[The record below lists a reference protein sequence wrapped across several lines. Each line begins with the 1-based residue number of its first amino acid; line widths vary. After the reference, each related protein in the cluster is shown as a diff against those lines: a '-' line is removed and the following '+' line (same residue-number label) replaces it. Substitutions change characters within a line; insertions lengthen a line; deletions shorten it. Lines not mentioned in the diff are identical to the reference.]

1 MEWMILPLKRYAQF
15 TGRSTRREFWMWVVF
30 IIICA
35 VVLGILDSILGLGGR
50 TSYGGGAIG
59 APGVTG
65 YRYGAG
71 VRGGILTDVF
81 SLAILVP
88 NIAVSVRRLHD
99 TDRSGW
105 WILMPIIPYAIGA
118 IGLLSSMAGG
128 AGAAPGTGM
137 MAIFGIA
144 MVIGLIAAIVLLV
157 WYCLRGTPGPNRF
170 GADPLSPTGDL
181 HETFR

>member
-15 TGRSTRREFWMWVVF
+15 SGRSTRREFWMWVVF

-35 VVLGILDSILGLGGR
+35 IVLGFLDTILGLGGR
-50 TSYGGGAIG
+50 TNYGGGSVA
-59 APGVTG
+59 APGVSG

-71 VRGGILTDVF
+71 MRGGILTDIF

-88 NIAVSVRRLHD
+88 NIAVSIRRLHD

-105 WILMPIIPYAIGA
+105 WILMPIIPYAIG
-118 IGLLSSMAGG
+118 IVGIVSSIAGATPG
-128 AGAAPGTGM
+128 AGTA
-137 MAIFGIA
+137 AIFGIA

-170 GADPLSPTGDL
+170 GPDPLAPASDL